1 MADRATRST
10 RSTWSSPDVVAA
22 RLRPRWG
29 SGALLAA
36 YARGEAFEPVRVRLR
51 GPSARELGEDLEAVR
66 SWSRA
71 WEREAPGRFEIERRS
86 LGARTVGASE
96 LPVAVVVTDWEQA
109 WRTLAVE
116 GDVQAWRSRV
126 ELVRAD
132 AEVLT
137 WVLDHPHAA
146 LAVPE
151 EEWTLVLSALGWLR
165 AERGSGRRLREIT
178 APGVD
183 TKFVERHRGLLA
195 GLLGVSASTDGF
207 LAGLGL
213 VGPPARLRVRLGAEV
228 GDGPLRDVAAPVEE
242 WAALDLDVAS
252 AVIVENET
260 TFLTIPV
267 PRRGVAIF
275 GEGFRVSRAGRLPW
289 LAEVPVHYW
298 GDLDTH
304 GFAILDQLRAWL
316 PQTRSFLMDEQTLL
330 QHRERWVA
338 EPSPT
343 TADLTRLTAAE
354 RGVYEDLVTDR
365 YGDRVRLE
373 QERVD
378 WAWASD
384 RWPVEA

>member
-1 MADRATRST
+1 M
-10 RSTWSSPDVVAA
+10 
-22 RLRPRWG
+22 
-29 SGALLAA
+29 
-36 YARGEAFEPVRVRLR
+36 
-51 GPSARELGEDLEAVR
+51 
-66 SWSRA
+66 
-71 WEREAPGRFEIERRS
+71 
-86 LGARTVGASE
+86 
-96 LPVAVVVTDWEQA
+96 
-109 WRTLAVE
+109 
-116 GDVQAWRSRV
+116 
-126 ELVRAD
+126 
-132 AEVLT
+132 
-137 WVLDHPHAA
+137 
-146 LAVPE
+146 
-151 EEWTLVLSALGWLR
+151 
-165 AERGSGRRLREIT
+165 
-178 APGVD
+178 
-183 TKFVERHRGLLA
+183 
-195 GLLGVSASTDGF
+195 
-207 LAGLGL
+207 
-213 VGPPARLRVRLGAEV
+213 
-228 GDGPLRDVAAPVEE
+228 EE

-260 TFLTIPV
+260 TFLTVPV
-267 PRRGVAIF
+267 PRRGVTIF

-289 LAEVPVHYW
+289 LAKVPVHYW

-378 WAWASD
+378 WAWVSD